1 VKLQAWAVSIT
12 PFDAAG
18 ALDVPALRAHFARLR
33 AAGIGV
39 YVGSSNAGE
48 GFTLSEAERDTLFGV
63 AAEELKGRVPVRAGG
78 CEPQSV
84 AAAQAY
90 LRAAARA
97 GLDAAH
103 LFPLDTGHAGP
114 PTPAEIERYYAEV
127 LASADLPVVVSN
139 YPAMGYALTPELVAR
154 LLARH
159 PQIVAVRDAGGDTGY
174 LRQLVAL
181 CAGRAAVYTGGI
193 RNLAA
198 ALFHGSQGFLSAE
211 ANLAPALAVEVMQAF
226 ADGDLPRLRQAHERL
241 WRLHQFVNKFGG
253 SAGRGIKPLLAQLG
267 LPGGSL
273 RSPRIA
279 LDTGEQAA
287 MRAAWQALALA
298 PDSL

>member
-1 VKLQAWAVSIT
+1 VSLQAWAVSIT

-18 ALDVPALRAHFARLR
+18 ALDVAGLRAHLGRLR
-33 AAGIGV
+33 GAGIGV
-39 YVGSSNAGE
+39 YVASSNAGE
-48 GFTLSEAERDTLFGV
+48 GFTLSDEERATVFAV
-63 AAEELKGRVPVRAGG
+63 AAEELKGQVPVRAGG

-84 AAAQAY
+84 TAAQNY

-103 LFPLDTGHAGP
+103 LFPLATGHAGP
-114 PTPAEIERYYAEV
+114 PKPAEIERYYDEV
-127 LASADLPVVVSN
+127 LASDYIPVVVSN
-139 YPAMGYALTPELVAR
+139 YPAMGYVLTPDLVAR

-159 PQIVAVRDAGGDTGY
+159 PRIVAVRDAGGDTEY

-193 RNLAA
+193 RNLVT

-211 ANLAPALAVEVMQAF
+211 ANLAPALAVAVMQAF
-226 ADGDLPRLRQAHERL
+226 AAGDLPRLRLEHERL
-241 WRLHQFVNKFGG
+241 WRLHQFTNKFGG
-253 SAGRGIKPLLAQLG
+253 SAGRGIKPLLSRLG

-279 LDTGEQAA
+279 LSESEMAA
-287 MRAAWQALALA
+287 MLQAWRALDLQ
-298 PDSL
+298 P